1 MSRRRFLQASA
12 LIGTSAITGGLGL
25 STARSQPSAP
35 DGATGRPVQ
44 IRMAG
49 YGPPTTSFSR
59 ALTLIGNR
67 LAARF
72 ADEVDVKYIYNV
84 MDVGYNSSD
93 ITWLVDTGVLTLG
106 YYTMT
111 EGIPELEL
119 AALPF
124 LFPDTIAARAAMD
137 GRLGQAVTERIEAQ
151 MNYRV
156 LGYFENGF
164 RHISNRVRP
173 IRTPADLKD
182 LKIRVLGVQ
191 ARTFELLGADPQAIS
206 LPAAIAAIQAGT
218 LDGQENPFANTVTYG
233 IYPFHR
239 YHTAT
244 YHSYLSRPIFVHRP
258 SFAAWPEA
266 LRTEMQTAVRDAV
279 ALQRDLHDREE
290 EESAAI
296 IRAAGG
302 EIIELTPDEQA
313 VFIEAVAPIYD
324 EARATYSP
332 ELLSLVNL

>member
-1 MSRRRFLQASA
+1 MSRRRFLKTSA
-12 LIGTSAITGGLGL
+12 LIGTSAAANALGL
-25 STARSQPSAP
+25 FTARAQPRAP
-35 DGATGRPVQ
+35 DSATGRTVQ

-59 ALTLIGNR
+59 ALTLIGDR
-67 LAARF
+67 LTARF
-72 ADEVDVKYIYNV
+72 GAEVDVKYVYNV
-84 MDVGYNSSD
+84 MDVGYNSVD
-93 ITWLVDTGVLTLG
+93 VMWLVDTGVLTLG

-124 LFPDTIAARAAMD
+124 LFPDTATARGAMD
-137 GRLGQAVTERIEAQ
+137 GALGQAVTERIESQ
-151 MNYRV
+151 TNYRV

-164 RHISNRVRP
+164 RHVSNRVRP
-173 IRTPADLKD
+173 IRTLADLKD

-206 LPAAIAAIQAGT
+206 LSEALAAIRAGT

-233 IYPFHR
+233 IYPFHQ

-258 SFAAWPEA
+258 SFEAWPEA
-266 LRTEMQTAVRDAV
+266 VRMEMQAAVRDAV
-279 ALQRDLHDREE
+279 AFQRDLHDQEE

-302 EIIELTPDEQA
+302 EIIELTADEQA
-313 VFIEAVAPIYD
+313 AFVAAVVPIYD
-324 EARATYSP
+324 EARAKFSP
-332 ELLSLVNL
+332 ELLSLVDL

>member
-1 MSRRRFLQASA
+1 MSRRRFLKTSALLGASA
-12 LIGTSAITGGLGL
+12 VTGGLSL
-25 STARSQPSAP
+25 SAARAQPGVPGTSI
-35 DGATGRPVQ
+35 GRPIQ

-49 YGPPTTSFSR
+49 YGPPTTSFNR
-59 ALTLIGNR
+59 ALTQIGDR
-67 LAARF
+67 LSAKFGA
-72 ADEVDVKYIYNV
+72 EINVKYVYNV
-84 MDVGYNSSD
+84 MDVGYTASD
-93 ITWLVDTGVLTLG
+93 IGWLVDNGVLTLG
-106 YYTMT
+106 YFTMT

-124 LFPDTIAARAAMD
+124 LFPDTTAARVAMD

-151 MNYRV
+151 TNYRV

-191 ARTFELLGADPQAIS
+191 ARTFELLGADPQTIS
-206 LPAAIAAIQAGT
+206 LAEAIVAIQAGS

-233 IYPFHR
+233 IHPFHQ

-266 LRTEMQTAVRDAV
+266 LRTEMQAAVRDAV
-279 ALQRDLHDREE
+279 TLQRDLHDREE

-313 VFIEAVAPIYD
+313 AFVKAVAPIYD
-324 EARATYSP
+324 EVRATYSP

>member
-1 MSRRRFLQASA
+1 MSRRRFLKTAT
-12 LIGTSAITGGLGL
+12 LIGTSAAANALGL
-25 STARSQPSAP
+25 SAARAQPGAP
-35 DGATGRPVQ
+35 SSATGRTIQ

-59 ALTLIGNR
+59 ALTQIGDR
-67 LAARF
+67 LTARF
-72 ADEVDVKYIYNV
+72 GAEVDVKYVYNV
-84 MDVGYNSSD
+84 MDVGYTAGD
-93 ITWLVDTGVLTLG
+93 LTWLVDTGVLTLG
-106 YYTMT
+106 YFTMT

-124 LFPDTIAARAAMD
+124 LFPDTAAARGAMD
-137 GRLGQAVTERIEAQ
+137 GGLGQAVTERIESQ
-151 MNYRV
+151 TNYLI

-173 IRTPADLKD
+173 IRTLADLKD

-191 ARTFELLGADPQAIS
+191 ARTFELLGADPQSIS
-206 LPAAIAAIQAGT
+206 LSEALVAIRAGT

-239 YHTAT
+239 FHTAT

-258 SFAAWPEA
+258 SFEAWPEA
-266 LRTEMQTAVRDAV
+266 VRMEVRAAVRDAV
-279 ALQRDLHDREE
+279 AYQRDLHDQEE

-302 EIIELTPDEQA
+302 EIIELTAAEQA
-313 VFIEAVAPIYD
+313 AFVAAVAPIYD
-324 EARATYSP
+324 EARAKFSP

>member
-1 MSRRRFLQASA
+1 MSRRRFLKTSA
-12 LIGTSAITGGLGL
+12 LLGTSAVAGGLGL
-25 STARSQPSAP
+25 SPARAQPVAP
-35 DGATGRPVQ
+35 DSATGRPIQ
-44 IRMAG
+44 LRMAG

-59 ALTLIGNR
+59 ALTQIGDR
-67 LAARF
+67 LTAEFGA
-72 ADEVDVKYIYNV
+72 EVDVKYVYNV
-84 MDVGYNSSD
+84 MDVGYSAEDLN
-93 ITWLVDTGVLTLG
+93 WLVETGVLTLG

-111 EGIPELEL
+111 RGIPELEL

-124 LFPDTIAARAAMD
+124 LFADTTAARAAMD

-151 MNYRV
+151 TNFRV

-173 IRTPADLKD
+173 IRTLADLKD

-206 LPAAIAAIQAGT
+206 LPDALAAIQAGT

-258 SFAAWPEA
+258 SFEAWPEA
-266 LRTEMQTAVRDAV
+266 LRTEMQAAVHDAV
-279 ALQRDLHDREE
+279 AFQRDLHDQEE

-302 EIIELTPDEQA
+302 EIIELTPAEKA
-313 VFIEAVAPIYD
+313 AFVAAVAPIYT

>member
-1 MSRRRFLQASA
+1 MSRRRFLKTSALLGASA
-12 LIGTSAITGGLGL
+12 VTGGLGL
-25 STARSQPSAP
+25 SAARAQSRAP
-35 DGATGRPVQ
+35 DSATGRPTQ

-49 YGPPTTSFSR
+49 YGPPTTSFSQ
-59 ALTLIGNR
+59 ALTQIGDR
-67 LAARF
+67 LVARF
-72 ADEVDVKYIYNV
+72 ADEVDVKYVYNV
-84 MDVGYNSSD
+84 MDVGYTAGD
-93 ITWLVDTGVLTLG
+93 LLWLVDTGVLTFG
-106 YYTMT
+106 YFTMT

-124 LFPDTIAARAAMD
+124 LFPDTTAARAALD

-151 MNYRV
+151 TNYRV

-164 RHISNRVRP
+164 RHVSNRVRP
-173 IRTPADLKD
+173 IRTPADMKGLT
-182 LKIRVLGVQ
+182 IRVLGVQ
-191 ARTFELLGADPQAIS
+191 ARTFELFGADPQSIS
-206 LPAAIAAIQAGT
+206 LAAALAAIQAGT

-233 IYPFHR
+233 IYPYHQ

-258 SFAAWPEA
+258 SFEAWPEA
-266 LRTEMQTAVRDAV
+266 LRTELQAAVHDAV
-279 ALQRDLHDREE
+279 AFQRDLHDQEE

-302 EIIELTPDEQA
+302 EIIELTPAEQA
-313 VFIEAVAPIYD
+313 AFVEAVAPIYD
-324 EARATYSP
+324 EARARYGP

>member
-1 MSRRRFLQASA
+1 MSRRRFLKTSA
-12 LIGTSAITGGLGL
+12 LIGTSAAANALGL
-25 STARSQPSAP
+25 STARAQPRAP
-35 DGATGRPVQ
+35 DSATGRTVQ

-59 ALTLIGNR
+59 ALTLIGDR
-67 LAARF
+67 LTARF
-72 ADEVDVKYIYNV
+72 GAEVDVKYVYNI
-84 MDVGYNSSD
+84 MDVGYNSVD
-93 ITWLVDTGVLTLG
+93 VMWLVDTGVLTLG

-124 LFPDTIAARAAMD
+124 LFPDTAAARGAMD
-137 GRLGQAVTERIEAQ
+137 GALGQAVTERIESQ
-151 MNYRV
+151 TNYRV

-164 RHISNRVRP
+164 RHVSNRVRP
-173 IRTPADLKD
+173 IRTLADLKD

-191 ARTFELLGADPQAIS
+191 ARTFELLGADPQSIS
-206 LPAAIAAIQAGT
+206 LSEALVAIRAGT

-239 YHTAT
+239 FHTAT

-258 SFAAWPEA
+258 SFEAWPEA
-266 LRTEMQTAVRDAV
+266 VRMEMQAAVRDAV
-279 ALQRDLHDREE
+279 VLQRDLHDQEE

-302 EIIELTPDEQA
+302 EIIELTADEQA
-313 VFIEAVAPIYD
+313 AFVAAVVPIYD
-324 EARATYSP
+324 EARAKFSP
-332 ELLSLVNL
+332 ELLSLVDL

>member
-1 MSRRRFLQASA
+1 MSRRQFLKTSA
-12 LIGTSAITGGLGL
+12 LVGAGAVAGGLGL
-25 STARSQPSAP
+25 SAARAQPGAPGSA
-35 DGATGRPVQ
+35 TTSPVQ
-44 IRMAG
+44 IRMGG

-59 ALTLIGNR
+59 ALTQIGDR
-67 LAARF
+67 LSEKF
-72 ADEVDVKYIYNV
+72 GDEVDVKYVYNV
-84 MDVGYNSSD
+84 MDVGYTASD
-93 ITWLVDTGVLTLG
+93 VTWLVDTGVLTLG
-106 YYTMT
+106 YFTMT

-124 LFPDTIAARAAMD
+124 LFPDTAAARGAMD
-137 GRLGQAVTERIEAQ
+137 GELGQAVTERIESQ
-151 MNYRV
+151 TNYRV

-173 IRTPADLKD
+173 IRTLADLKD

-191 ARTFELLGADPQAIS
+191 ARTFELLGADPQSIS
-206 LPAAIAAIQAGT
+206 LSEALEAIRAGT

-239 YHTAT
+239 FHTAT

-258 SFAAWPEA
+258 SFEAWPEA
-266 LRTEMQTAVRDAV
+266 VRTEMRAAVRDAV
-279 ALQRDLHDREE
+279 AYQRDLHDQEE

-302 EIIELTPDEQA
+302 EIIELTADEQPA
-313 VFIEAVAPIYD
+313 FVVAVAPIYD
-324 EARATYSP
+324 EARAKFSP